1 MANELEKSDFKI
13 HSNIEKKI
21 TDFLRE
27 QLNDNSQEI
36 TFKMGFW
43 NYKDDT
49 EGRYIDAGDP
59 DSPKETNSKEKY
71 IPTVIDVFDGDIL
84 GIEGIFNTE
93 YTAPMQFMLTADN
106 DKMMMDAISA
116 IEETKHRLRGN
127 YFRWK
132 INYEDEDGN
141 EQHEYFN
148 VVTDTDNLTPIGD
161 TDEQMGERYVFAQL
175 NINFGISHGILYGNH
190 TAMYIR
196 LHEEN
201 ASDSDYKRLYP
212 IEPSFS
218 RENKPKSFESFGDKN
233 QIEHVI
239 QDSHYTLSFGLYNE
253 DLDIHSELK
262 KDIFLKER
270 LNRPFDIK
278 IEFYRYFGGEDLEL
292 DFTFE
297 DTVILLESEGSFAIG
312 EEQFLTLSFGRYL
325 EKGRS

>member
-1 MANELEKSDFKI
+1 MADNELGRSEFKI

-27 QLNDNSQEI
+27 ELNDNSQEI

-49 EGRYIDAGDP
+49 EGRYIDASDE
-59 DSPKETNSKEKY
+59 DNPKSTEVKEKY

-93 YTAPMQFMLTADN
+93 YTAPVQFMLTADN

-127 YFRWK
+127 YYRWK
-132 INYEDEDGN
+132 IEYEDEDGN
-141 EQHEYFN
+141 EKHEFFN

-175 NINFGISHGILYGNH
+175 NINFGISHKILYGNH

-196 LHEEN
+196 LHE
-201 ASDSDYKRLYP
+201 DDPSDYVRIYP
-212 IEPSFS
+212 IEPSLS
-218 RENKPKSFESFGDKN
+218 RENKPKTKEAFGDSN
-233 QIEHVI
+233 QVEHVI
-239 QDSHYTLSFGLYNE
+239 EDTHYTLTFGLYYE
-253 DLDIHSELK
+253 DKDIHSELK
-262 KDIFLKER
+262 RDIFQKEQ

-278 IEFYRYFGGEDLEL
+278 IEFYRYFDGEDLEL

-297 DTVILLESEGSFAIG
+297 DTVVLLESEGSFAIG
-312 EEQFLTLSFGRYL
+312 EEQFMTLAFARYL
-325 EKGRS
+325 KKGRS